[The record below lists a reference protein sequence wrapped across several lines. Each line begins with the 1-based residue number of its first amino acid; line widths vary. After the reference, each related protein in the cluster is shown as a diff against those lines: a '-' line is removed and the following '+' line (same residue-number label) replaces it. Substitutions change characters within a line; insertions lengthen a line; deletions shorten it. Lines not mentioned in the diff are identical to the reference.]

1 MSFPILSAILFLPL
15 AGAIAILCIPREK
28 EDLIRKV
35 ALSVTG
41 VTLLLTILA
50 WLKFPIGQ
58 GGMQFVESI
67 SWIPSFGVNYKI
79 GVDGLSFPLIFLT
92 SLLSVLSV
100 LYSGIIRERVKEY
113 FALFLLLQMGMVGV
127 FMALDLFLFY
137 VFWEIGLVPM
147 YFIIGIWG
155 GARKEYA
162 AIKFFLY
169 TLVGSMAMLLA
180 ILTLYFG
187 TTPHTLDI
195 MAIASQKPFLTNS
208 LVSGFLFLGFF
219 LAFAI
224 KVPMFPFHTWLPDAH
239 VEAPPAGSVILAGVR
254 LKMGAYGFLRI
265 ILPILPGASA
275 TFAPMIA
282 ILAVISIVY
291 GALVSLA
298 QTDFKKLIAY
308 SSVNHMGY
316 AMLGIASAMALT
328 TAPVSTKAL
337 ALNGAILQL
346 FNHGIITGALF
357 LLVGVIYE
365 RAHTRDLNAFG
376 GLAARVPVFGG
387 FLALAGFASLGL
399 PGLAG
404 FISEFMIFLG
414 SFPIFPLFTIL
425 SLIGVVVTAAF
436 LLWTMERILLGK
448 LNPKLANTPEMDR
461 REIWSVAPLGVAMV
475 ILGIFPEIWINMT
488 NPTVMKI
495 MTEMV
500 ATR

>member
-35 ALSVTG
+35 ALGVTG

-50 WLKFPIGQ
+50 WFRFPIGQ

-67 SWIPSFGVNYKI
+67 SWIPSFGVHYKI

-92 SLLSVLSV
+92 ALLSVLSV
-100 LYSGIIRERVKEY
+100 LYSGIIRDRVKEY

-195 MAIASQKPFLTNS
+195 MAIAAQKPFLTNS

-239 VEAPPAGSVILAGVR
+239 VEAPTAGSVILAGVL

-376 GLAARVPVFGG
+376 GLAARIPVFGG

-414 SFPIFPLFTIL
+414 SFPIFSLFTIL

-475 ILGIFPEIWINMT
+475 LLGIFPAILLNMT

-495 MTEMV
+495 LTEMV